1 MGTGVQ
7 ILYAF
12 IETPFGQALLA
23 WTTKGIVNLTF
34 TVEKENELN
43 ELKKNWHQASFQE
56 DAVNGKQHSEN
67 IFSAS
72 PKEITVVLSGTNFQ
86 LKVWEALLETM
97 PSEMI
102 TYSDLAAKVGLPKA
116 QRAVGS
122 AVGKNKVAYLIP
134 CHRVIKEDG
143 DIGKYRWGEQKK
155 KNMFVWEKI
164 GKI

>member
-1 MGTGVQ
+1 MRNDLVDVQ
-7 ILYAF
+7 NQYNSFNTDFNTIKNQGFNAIQYV
-12 IETPFGQALLA
+12 Q
-23 WTTKGIVNLTF
+23 
-34 TVEKENELN
+34 NELN
-43 ELKKNWHQASFQE
+43 DLKKQWHQSSFQE
-56 DAVNGKQHSEN
+56 DFINGKQLSEN
-67 IFSAS
+67 IFSTS